1 MKETT
6 KQNLAILA
14 ITILLGGIIFISLN
28 FIQPSLDRHQILKES
43 IAETEEKIKITQEYL
58 AKTQSLIENYNA
70 LAPQVENMEVALPDN
85 PQTEQTLAI
94 LDKIGQDNNITFTR
108 LNFQEIPTTDETG
121 NITFGILEV
130 RGTAVAS
137 YPDLKKFLE
146 EVEKELRLADLKNL
160 EMNPVIGVE
169 EMQATGS
176 KKSTAKKPSEPMFNV
191 QLIYN
196 FYYLP

>member
-14 ITILLGGIIFISLN
+14 ITILLGGIIFIGLN

-43 IAETEEKIKITQEYL
+43 IAETEENQNHSGVL
-58 AKTQSLIENYNA
+58 GKTQSLIENYNA

-94 LDKIGQDNNITFTR
+94 LDKIGQDNNGYFY
-108 LNFQEIPTTDETG
+108 LFKFSGNSQTDETG

-137 YPDLKKFLE
+137 YPDLKFLE

-160 EMNPVIGVE
+160 EMNPVTGVE
-169 EMQATGS
+169 EMQTTGS